1 MADVRDKLTALHSLV
16 ETTLQAHDATYK
28 VYDRPRQ
35 LFLDA
40 KSRAKRVSI
49 MGDPIRYAEVTLDS
63 IQADAEPMTRLADGR
78 AIQALSTQAGRTIDR
93 FTIEVLW
100 EYEDAATLAA
110 SSYADF
116 LDAVV
121 SKDGSTKSLIGKLR
135 ETATLGI
142 DGGATFQLNT
152 YQARVTQ
159 DGGSTVSSSH
169 ALDVITDVRSYE
181 PSLLVSCESGKAAV
195 LYAVDDAAE
204 IVSLENP
211 TIVDLQ
217 WIPVDMTGSI
227 YAHYALITIDVI

>member
-1 MADVRDKLTALHSLV
+1 MADVRDKLVALHSLV
-16 ETTLQAHDATYK
+16 ETTLQAHDANFN

-63 IQADAEPMTRLADGR
+63 VQADAEPMTRLADGR

-100 EYEDAATLAA
+100 EYEDATTLAA

-116 LDAVV
+116 LDSVV

-135 ETATLGI
+135 ETATI
-142 DGGATFQLNT
+142 GGPTLQVSI
-152 YQARVTQ
+152 YQARVTA
-159 DGGSTVSSSH
+159 DGGTTVSSSH
-169 ALDVITDVRSYE
+169 ALSVCTDIQSFD
-181 PSLLVSCESGKAAV
+181 PSLLVSCESGKAEV
-195 LYAVDDAAE
+195 LYAVDDASE
-204 IVSLENP
+204 IVSLDNP

>member
-1 MADVRDKLTALHSLV
+1 MADVRDKLVALHSLV
-16 ETTLQAHDATYK
+16 ETTLQAHDANFN

-78 AIQALSTQAGRTIDR
+78 AIQAFTTQAGRTIDR
-93 FTIEVLW
+93 FTIEVLY
-100 EYEDAATLAA
+100 EYADGASLSA
-110 SSYADF
+110 SSYAEF

-135 ETATLGI
+135 ETSTIGGPTLQVSI
-142 DGGATFQLNT
+142 
-152 YQARVTQ
+152 YQARVTA
-159 DGGSTVSSSH
+159 DGGTTVDSDHALQVSS
-169 ALDVITDVRSYE
+169 DVQSYN
-181 PSLLVSCESGKAAV
+181 PSLLVSCESGKASV
-195 LYAVDDAAE
+195 LYALDDVSE

-211 TIVDLQ
+211 TIVDIQ

-227 YAHYALITIDVI
+227 YAHYALITIDII

>member
-1 MADVRDKLTALHSLV
+1 MADVRDKLVALHSLV
-16 ETTLQAHDATYK
+16 QTTLQAHDASFN

-63 IQADAEPMTRLADGR
+63 VQADAEPMTRLADGR
-78 AIQALSTQAGRTIDR
+78 AIQAVTTQAGRTIDR
-93 FTIEVLW
+93 FTIEVLY
-100 EYEDAATLAA
+100 EYEDGATLSS
-110 SSYADF
+110 SSYAEF

-135 ETATLGI
+135 ETATI
-142 DGGATFQLNT
+142 TAGG
-152 YQARVTQ
+152 
-159 DGGSTVSSSH
+159 
-169 ALDVITDVRSYE
+169 
-181 PSLLVSCESGKAAV
+181 
-195 LYAVDDAAE
+195 E

-211 TIVDLQ
+211 TIVDIQ

-227 YAHYALITIDVI
+227 YAHYALITIDII

>member
-1 MADVRDKLTALHSLV
+1 MADVRDKLVALHSLV
-16 ETTLQAHDATYK
+16 QTTLQAHDASFN

-63 IQADAEPMTRLADGR
+63 VQADAEPMTRLADGR
-78 AIQALSTQAGRTIDR
+78 AIQAFTTQAGRTIDR
-93 FTIEVLW
+93 FTIEVLY
-100 EYEDAATLAA
+100 EYEDGASLSA
-110 SSYADF
+110 SSYAEF

-135 ETATLGI
+135 ETSTIGGPTLQVSI
-142 DGGATFQLNT
+142 
-152 YQARVTQ
+152 YQARVTA
-159 DGGSTVSSSH
+159 DGGTTVDADH
-169 ALDVITDVRSYE
+169 ALQVSNDVQSYN
-181 PSLLVSCESGKAAV
+181 PSLLVSCESGKASV
-195 LYAVDDAAE
+195 LYALDDVAE

-211 TIVDLQ
+211 TIVDIQ

-227 YAHYALITIDVI
+227 YAHYALITIDII

>member
-1 MADVRDKLTALHSLV
+1 MADVRDKLVALHSLV
-16 ETTLQAHDATYK
+16 QTTLQAHDASFN

-63 IQADAEPMTRLADGR
+63 VQADAEPMTRLADGR
-78 AIQALSTQAGRTIDR
+78 AIQALTTQAGRTIDR
-93 FTIEVLW
+93 FTIEVLY
-100 EYEDAATLAA
+100 EYADGASLSA
-110 SSYADF
+110 SSYAEF

-135 ETATLGI
+135 ETSTIGGPTLQVSI
-142 DGGATFQLNT
+142 
-152 YQARVTQ
+152 YQARVTA
-159 DGGSTVSSSH
+159 DGGTTVDADH
-169 ALDVITDVRSYE
+169 ALQVSNDVQSYN
-181 PSLLVSCESGKAAV
+181 PSLLVSCESGKASV
-195 LYAVDDAAE
+195 LYALDDVAE

-211 TIVDLQ
+211 TIVDIQ

-227 YAHYALITIDVI
+227 YAHYALITIDII

>member
-78 AIQALSTQAGRTIDR
+78 AIAALSTQAGRTIDR
-93 FTIEVLW
+93 FNIEVLW

-110 SSYADF
+110 SSYASF

-135 ETATLGI
+135 ETATLT
-142 DGGATFQLNT
+142 A
-152 YQARVTQ
+152 
-159 DGGSTVSSSH
+159 GS
-169 ALDVITDVRSYE
+169 
-181 PSLLVSCESGKAAV
+181 
-195 LYAVDDAAE
+195 E
-204 IVSLENP
+204 IVSLDNP